1 MLNFVSNKYLHLLFR
16 LMLGFIFIFAGIE
29 KISDLSGFS
38 NAIYNYKL
46 LPISFINFI
55 AIMLPWIELTS
66 GILLLFGVYVKENS
80 SIIAVLLIIF
90 FIAIA
95 ISLARGLNIEC
106 GCFGTSNGSKIGVI
120 KLVENLVLIL
130 MSALLIKFGSE
141 LYSLKENSNN

>member
-55 AIMLPWIELTS
+55 AIMLPWIEITS

>member
-120 KLVENLVLIL
+120 KLVENLVLVL
-130 MSALLIKFGSE
+130 MCSLLIKFGSE
-141 LYSLKENSNN
+141 LYSLKEISNN